1 MVCETGPCNKSSTPD
16 GIFITKAKEAPSPHE
31 VRPTPLGANP
41 VFQCHGCSPLP
52 LLAGPILDIGT
63 RVRF

>member
-41 VFQCHGCSPLP
+41 VF
-52 LLAGPILDIGT
+52 
-63 RVRF
+63 